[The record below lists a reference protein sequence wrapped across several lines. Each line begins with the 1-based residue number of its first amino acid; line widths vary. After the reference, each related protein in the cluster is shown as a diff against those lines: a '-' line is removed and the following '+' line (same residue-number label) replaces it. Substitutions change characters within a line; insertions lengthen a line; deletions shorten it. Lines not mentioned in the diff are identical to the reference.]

1 MALLEVSHLIT
12 HFKTPNGVVRAV
24 NDVSFDVQAGET
36 LCLVGESGSGK
47 SVAAMS
53 ILQLLDGASHPGGT
67 ITFNG
72 TEMLSA
78 RESEI
83 RRLRGSEIAM
93 IFQEPLTSL
102 NPVMRVGAQIEEAIC
117 AHEGV
122 SRKAA
127 RERAAELLS
136 EVGIPDPVRRLD
148 EYPHQFSGGM
158 RQRVMIAMALALRPK
173 LLIADEP
180 TTALD
185 ATIQAQ
191 ILELLRRMQREHG
204 MALLFITHDMG
215 VVAQMA
221 DRVAVM
227 YAGRIVEQGPA
238 GQVFADPLMPYTWS
252 LLESVP
258 RLDAPASRF
267 FSIPGAPPRTTHQTK
282 GCPFQPR
289 CLVAVDRCATDDPP
303 LLRKETGRDA
313 ACLLSPEEF
322 RAAQRARPRSARLA
336 EQHPRS
342 NATARTLLTLTD
354 LTKVYQVSGFGRR
367 SKPLHALA
375 GVTLDVRAGE
385 TVGLVGESGCG
396 KSTLAQLVVR
406 LTDPTGGEITFDG
419 QDLRALHGRTLR
431 KTRRDIQLVGQDPFA
446 SLDPRMSVRQVLA
459 EPLKTHHYQGS
470 VDKRVDELLDKVGLA
485 ASDAR
490 KFPHEFSGG
499 QRQRIAIAR
508 AIASGPK
515 LIVLDEPVS
524 ALDVSVR
531 SQVLNLLADLQRDLG
546 LAYLFIS
553 HDLAV
558 VRNVCARVAVMYLG
572 RIVEQAESAE
582 LFERPR
588 HPYTIALLSAIPIPD
603 PVTEG
608 ERQRVIL
615 RGEVPS
621 PASPPPGCS
630 FHTRC
635 PRAADTCAQRL
646 PVLEDFQADGHAVRC
661 LFPVLDGQAIDTRT
675 PGSELSGP
683 SSGTGT
689 DGLIPADKGA

>member
-1 MALLEVSHLIT
+1 MALLEVSHLKT
-12 HFKTPNGVVRAV
+12 HFKTPNGAVRAV

-102 NPVMRVGAQIEEAIC
+102 NPVMRVGTQIEEAIRV
-117 AHEGV
+117 HDGG
-122 SRKAA
+122 SRQAA
-127 RERAAELLS
+127 RERAAGLLS

-158 RQRVMIAMALALRPK
+158 RQRVMIAMALACRPK

-238 GQVFADPLMPYTWS
+238 EQVFASPLMPYTWS

-258 RLDAPASRF
+258 RLDAAAERF
-267 FSIPGAPPRTTHQTK
+267 FSIPGAPPGNSHPAA

-289 CLVAVDRCATDDPP
+289 CPVAVDRCQADDPP
-303 LLRKETGRDA
+303 LLRKEPGRDV

-322 RAAQRARPRSARLA
+322 RAARPAAARSAPAA
-336 EQHPRS
+336 EDLRAGGP
-342 NATARTLLTLTD
+342 ARTLLSLTD
-354 LTKVYQVSGFGRR
+354 LSKVYNSRGFGRR
-367 SKPLHALA
+367 NKPLHALA
-375 GVTLDVRAGE
+375 GVSLELRAGE

-406 LTDPTGGEITFDG
+406 LIDPTGGEIVFDG
-419 QDLRALHGRTLR
+419 QDLRALRGRTLR
-431 KTRRDIQLVGQDPFA
+431 RTRRDVQLVGQDPFA

-459 EPLKTHHYQGS
+459 EPLKTHSYQGS
-470 VDKRVDELLDKVGLA
+470 INQRIAEVLAMVGLA
-485 ASDAR
+485 PSDAE

-531 SQVLNLLADLQRDLG
+531 SQILNLLADLQRDLG
-546 LAYLFIS
+546 LGYLFIS

-558 VRNVCARVAVMYLG
+558 VRSLCARVAVMYLG
-572 RIVEQAESAE
+572 RIVEQAESAQ
-582 LFERPR
+582 LFEQPR
-588 HPYTIALLSAIPIPD
+588 HPYTVALLSAIPIPD
-603 PVTEG
+603 PVREKA
-608 ERQRVIL
+608 RQRVIL
-615 RGEVPS
+615 GGEVPS
-621 PASPPPGCS
+621 PTSPPPGCP

-635 PRAADTCAQRL
+635 PRAADMCTQRL
-646 PVLEDFQADGHAVRC
+646 PGLEDFQADGHAVRC
-661 LFPVLDGQAIDTRT
+661 HFPVLDGQAIDGRASIVD
-675 PGSELSGP
+675 PV
-683 SSGTGT
+683 
-689 DGLIPADKGA
+689 IRR

>member
-53 ILQLLDGASHPGGT
+53 ILQLVDGASHPGGA

-102 NPVMRVGAQIEEAIC
+102 NPVMRVGAQIEEGIR
-117 AHEGV
+117 AHESG
-122 SRKAA
+122 SRKAV

-238 GQVFADPLMPYTWS
+238 AQVFADPLMPYTWS

-258 RLDAPASRF
+258 RLDATASRF
-267 FSIPGAPPRTTHQTK
+267 FSIPGTPPRTSHRTL
-282 GCPFQPR
+282 GCAFQPR
-289 CLVAVDRCATDDPP
+289 CPVAVERCKTEDPP
-303 LLRKETGRDA
+303 LLLKEPGRDA

-322 RAAQRARPRSARLA
+322 RAARPARAQST
-336 EQHPRS
+336 Q
-342 NATARTLLTLTD
+342 ATEDLRADGPARTLLSLTD
-354 LTKVYQVSGFGRR
+354 LSKVYNGHGFGRR
-367 SKPLHALA
+367 NKPLYALT
-375 GVTLDVRAGE
+375 GVTLELRAGE

-406 LTDPTGGEITFDG
+406 LTDPTGGKIVFDG

-431 KTRRDIQLVGQDPFA
+431 HTRRDVQLVGQDPFA
-446 SLDPRMSVRQVLA
+446 SMDPRMSVRQILA
-459 EPLKTHHYQGS
+459 EPLKTHRYQGS
-470 VDKRVDELLDKVGLA
+470 INRRIEEVLDTVGLA
-485 ASDAR
+485 ASDAK

-515 LIVLDEPVS
+515 LIILDEPVS

-558 VRNVCARVAVMYLG
+558 VRSVCARVAVMYLG
-572 RIVEQAESAE
+572 RIMEQAESAE

-588 HPYTIALLSAIPIPD
+588 HPYTVALLSAIPIPD
-603 PVTEG
+603 PIREK
-608 ERQRVIL
+608 ERRRVL
-615 RGEVPS
+615 LSGEVPS
-621 PASPPPGCS
+621 PTSPPSGCP

-635 PRAADTCAQRL
+635 PRAADLCTQRL
-646 PVLEDFQADGHAVRC
+646 PSLEDFQADGHAVRC
-661 LFPVLDGQAIDTRT
+661 HFPVLDGQAID
-675 PGSELSGP
+675 SQVSSVGP
-683 SSGTGT
+683 
-689 DGLIPADKGA
+689 AFH

>member
-1 MALLEVSHLIT
+1 MALLEVSHLKT
-12 HFKTPNGVVRAV
+12 HFRTPSGVVHAV

-53 ILQLLDGASHPGGT
+53 VMRLLEGASHPGGT

-78 RESEI
+78 PESEI

-102 NPVMRVGAQIEEAIC
+102 NPVMRIGTQLDEAIR
-117 AHEGV
+117 AHEGG

-127 RERAAELLS
+127 RARAAELLS

-258 RLDAPASRF
+258 RLDAPADRF
-267 FSIPGAPPRTTHQTK
+267 FSIPGTPPRTSHQAQ

-289 CLVAVDRCATDDPP
+289 CPVAVDRCATDDPP
-303 LLRKETGRDA
+303 LLSKEPGRDA

-322 RAAQRARPRSARLA
+322 HAVQPARGLLAQPS
-336 EQHPRS
+336 EDHPRADGPS
-342 NATARTLLTLTD
+342 RTLLALTG
-354 LTKVYQVSGFGRR
+354 LSKVYHGGGLGRR

-406 LTDPTGGEITFDG
+406 LTDPTAGEIVFDG
-419 QDLRALHGRTLR
+419 QDWQALSGRTLR
-431 KTRRDIQLVGQDPFA
+431 RTRRDIQLVGQDPFA

-459 EPLKTHHYQGS
+459 EPLKTHGYQGS
-470 VDKRVDELLDKVGLA
+470 INQRIDEVLDKVGLTP
-485 ASDAR
+485 SDAR

-572 RIVEQAESAE
+572 RIVEQADSAE

-588 HPYTIALLSAIPIPD
+588 HPYTVALLSAIPIPD
-603 PVTEG
+603 PVTEKA
-608 ERQRVIL
+608 RQRVIL

-621 PASPPPGCS
+621 PASPPSGCA

-635 PRAADTCAQRL
+635 PRATDACTQRL
-646 PVLEDFQADGHAVRC
+646 PGLDDFQAEGHAVRC
-661 LFPVLDGQAIDTRT
+661 LYPVLDGQAIDART
-675 PGSELSGP
+675 P
-683 SSGTGT
+683 
-689 DGLIPADKGA
+689 IPADKGA

>member
-1 MALLEVSHLIT
+1 MTLLEVSHLET

-72 TEMLSA
+72 TQMLTA

-83 RRLRGSEIAM
+83 RRLRGNEIAM

-136 EVGIPDPVRRLD
+136 EVGIPDPVRRLH

-227 YAGRIVEQGPA
+227 YAGRIVEQGPV

-267 FSIPGAPPRTTHQTK
+267 FSIPGAPPRTTHQAR

-289 CLVAVDRCATDDPP
+289 CPVAVDRCATDDPP
-303 LLRKETGRDA
+303 LLPKETGRDA
-313 ACLLSPEEF
+313 ACLLTPEEF
-322 RAAQRARPRSARLA
+322 RARRARPRSARLA
-336 EQHPRS
+336 EQHPRPD
-342 NATARTLLTLTD
+342 ATARTLLTLTD
-354 LTKVYQVSGFGRR
+354 LTKVYQATGLGRR
-367 SKPLHALA
+367 GKPLHALA

-485 ASDAR
+485 AADAR

-588 HPYTIALLSAIPIPD
+588 HPYTLALLSAIPIPD
-603 PVTEG
+603 PVAEG
-608 ERQRVIL
+608 KRQRVIL

-621 PASPPPGCS
+621 PASPPPGCP

-646 PVLEDFQADGHAVRC
+646 PVLEVFQADGHAVRC
-661 LFPVLDGQAIDTRT
+661 LFPVLDGQAIDTRA
-675 PGSELSGP
+675 PGSEPSGP
-683 SSGTGT
+683 LSGTGT